1 VGDSPLGDQVDH
13 EELEENLSLY
23 ALGALD
29 PDSVREM
36 EQHLAAGC
44 TACNTLLRQYQA
56 AMTMLPYALPPQTP
70 PPTLKSRIMT
80 ALSGPAAST
89 TIPRADK
96 SASPVS
102 IPTAPPNLVSPHAD
116 AGISLDL
123 PLLPRRGESRTWQ
136 EQLRAASPVLADA
149 LETLL
154 KRLPHRNEFF
164 TWREKLRAASPALA
178 AALGALL
185 LGLGGY
191 AAHLYNTLEAERAAT
206 ARDLAE
212 GAKSKLESADLK
224 SQLEDRQ
231 AALTKA
237 TDELKRNVEAL
248 ETTHELLARHQEQIE
263 TLQAQLKT
271 RRGPKGRKGAEVLS
285 AGGEDLLNI
294 LTSPTAK
301 MADLHGTAAAKGAY
315 ALVFVEPETRRGF
328 FYANNL
334 PSLPAGKTYQLWVV
348 TDKPVSAGVF
358 TLDPGRKGRLLM
370 RNIPD
375 ARRIKKF
382 AVSLEPEGGLPQPTG
397 SIYLTGKP

>member
-1 VGDSPLGDQVDH
+1 VGDSRLGDQVDH
-13 EELEENLSLY
+13 EQLEENLSLY
-23 ALGALD
+23 ALGVLD
-29 PDSVREM
+29 ADSVREM

-44 TACNTLLRQYQA
+44 TACNTLLRQYQTA
-56 AMTMLPYALPPQTP
+56 VTMLPYALPPQTP

-89 TIPRADK
+89 ASAKADK
-96 SASPVS
+96 PATPVP
-102 IPTAPPNLVSPHAD
+102 IPTAPPNLVSPRTSSM
-116 AGISLDL
+116 IPQDL
-123 PLLPRRGESRTWQ
+123 PEMPAPQPLPRHSESRTWQ
-136 EQLRAASPVLADA
+136 EQLRAASPVLA
-149 LETLL
+149 T
-154 KRLPHRNEFF
+154 
-164 TWREKLRAASPALA
+164 
-178 AALGALL
+178 ALGALL

-191 AAHLYNTLEAERAAT
+191 AVHLYNTLEAERTAT
-206 ARDLAE
+206 ARDIAE

-231 AALTKA
+231 AALTNVA
-237 TDELKRNVEAL
+237 DELKRNVEAL
-248 ETTHELLARHQEQIE
+248 GATHELLARHQEQIE
-263 TLQAQLKT
+263 TLQSQLKT
-271 RRGPKGRKGAEVLS
+271 RRGPKGRKGAEVLL

-301 MADLHGTAAAKGAY
+301 MADLHGTDAAKGAY

-397 SIYLTGKP
+397 SIYLTGAP